1 MAQTSAGD
9 MHHGDMDVHDQRE
22 TFSGFLSA
30 TVWTGALI
38 VQAVALLV
46 LAFAIGAGWWAG
58 FAAFAAIG
66 VAVGL
71 LFKMP
76 GAWWAS
82 QVALWVVMAIGGLVV
97 PALAGMM
104 G

>member
-1 MAQTSAGD
+1 MGAQGSTG
-9 MHHGDMDVHDQRE
+9 GMDIQDQKE

-30 TVWTGALI
+30 SLWGGGHI
-38 VQAVALLV
+38 VQLIALLV

-58 FAAFAAIG
+58 FAAFVVIGIAIG
-66 VAVGL
+66 L
-71 LFKMP
+71 FFKMS
-76 GAWWAS
+76 GAYWAA
-82 QVALWVVMAIGGLVV
+82 QVVEWVLLGLGGLIV